1 MASGRASITIGGHE
15 ISVSH
20 PDRVIYPAAGF
31 TKADVIAYYV
41 DVADALLPVLAD
53 RTVTRRRWVAG
64 VEGEGFFEKN
74 APDGMPEWVP
84 TITLMHAEGPV
95 TYPLV
100 RDRATLAWLG
110 QVSALELHV
119 PQWRLDPPIEDEPG
133 AKGRAKA
140 RRTRDLN
147 NVLTVETIG
156 RRTDRLIIDL
166 DPGPPAGLTEA
177 AQVAL
182 ALRPILAEFG
192 LPSIPVTSGSKGIH
206 IYARLDADLPGG
218 VSTSE
223 FAKALG
229 KRLGDELG
237 DLVLTDMTRKIRE
250 GKVLLDWSQNNPFK
264 TTIAPY
270 SLRGR
275 STPMVAT
282 PRTWDE
288 IEDPDLRHLDVDDVR
303 ARLAGGIEPFATVF
317 GGTMA
322 GTGS

>member
-1 MASGRASITIGGHE
+1 MAGPRATITIGGHE

-20 PDRVIYPAAGF
+20 PERVIYPAADF

-53 RTVTRRRWVAG
+53 RTVTRRRWVTG
-64 VEGEGFFEKN
+64 VDGEGFFEKN

-84 TITLMHAEGPV
+84 TITLVHSEGPV

-133 AKGRAKA
+133 KSGRTKAK
-140 RRTRDLN
+140 RTRN
-147 NVLTVETIG
+147 PKNVRTVETIG
-156 RRTDRLIIDL
+156 RRTDRLVIDL
-166 DPGPPAGLTEA
+166 DPGPPAGLAEA

-182 ALRPILAEFG
+182 ALRPILDDLG
-192 LPSIPVTSGSKGIH
+192 LPSVPVTSGSKGIH
-206 IYARLDADLPGG
+206 VYARLDGALPGG
-218 VSTSE
+218 QSPSE
-223 FAKALG
+223 LAKALG
-229 KRLGDELG
+229 TRLADELG
-237 DLVLTDMTRKIRE
+237 ELVLTDMTRKIRE
-250 GKVLLDWSQNNPFK
+250 GRVLLDWSQNNPFK

-275 STPMVAT
+275 TEPMVAT

-288 IEDPDLRHLDVDDVR
+288 IAADDLRHLGVEDVR
-303 ARLAGGIEPFATVF
+303 ARLADGLEPFSEVF
-317 GGTMA
+317 G
-322 GTGS
+322 